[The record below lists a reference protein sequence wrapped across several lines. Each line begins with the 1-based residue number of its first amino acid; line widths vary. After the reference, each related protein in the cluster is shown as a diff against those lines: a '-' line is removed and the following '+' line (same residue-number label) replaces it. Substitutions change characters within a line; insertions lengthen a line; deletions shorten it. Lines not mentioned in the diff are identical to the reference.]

1 MVMLMQEKII
11 QSIKE
16 SAGAKEALESLAPD
30 VEKAAKAI
38 MTAMKDGGHLLIA
51 GNGGS
56 ASQASHMAGELV
68 GRYLKER
75 KGLPAIALT
84 TDTSVLT
91 AWSNDY
97 GFDTVFSR
105 QIEALGREGDVFL
118 GISTSGNSPNL
129 IKGFEEAKK
138 NGMVTISLLGREGG
152 KTKGLADLEL
162 IVPLD
167 STPRIQECHIL
178 LIHILC
184 GLIEEAMS

>member
-1 MVMLMQEKII
+1 MLMQEKII

-30 VEKAAKAI
+30 IEKAAKAI
-38 MTAMKDGGHLLIA
+38 MTAMKDEGHLLIA

-138 NGMVTISLLGREGG
+138 KGMVTISLLGREGG

-184 GLIEEAMS
+184 GLIEEAIS